1 MASIDEWV
9 EFMQPRLARLEDFYL
24 PGDFVMDFS
33 GDSLVALEAV
43 LLRHFHDGHDLLT
56 ADGRLFV
63 ESAAGYVGETL
74 LRVAGGS
81 WEWDGDHPI
90 VQPDPATGLDPVAP
104 TLLVVD
110 CVRDRTGEVLRTV
123 HSAFERAVATRIAQ
137 DPTWSP
143 TKEWTPGVDSRVLP
157 VASEFL
163 ANWLVERAA
172 AFPGWIVGQGNGE
185 KWDFSPESLDT
196 LEAVTRGRLATI
208 DDFDELVYR
217 DFVDGACW
225 YFGEVVRRTHG
236 AFWNYNGGEPDPED
250 PWVGYPYVWR
260 DKDPPHGSVPFYV
273 LQVAVLEPGF
283 LRVEL
288 ARFA

>member
-1 MASIDEWV
+1 VTSIDEWV
-9 EFMQPRLARLEDFYL
+9 DSIEPRLARLEELYL
-24 PGDFVMDFS
+24 PDGFVMDFS

-43 LLRHFHDGHDLLT
+43 LLQRFHDGHDLLT
-56 ADGRLFV
+56 ADSQLFI
-63 ESAAGYVGETL
+63 ESAASYIGETL
-74 LRVAGGS
+74 LRIAGGS
-81 WEWDGDHPI
+81 WQWHDGRAI
-90 VQPDPATGLDPVAP
+90 VQPDPETGLDPVAP
-104 TLLVVD
+104 ALLVVGS
-110 CVRDRTGEVLRTV
+110 VRDGTGNVLRTV
-123 HSAFERAVATRIAQ
+123 HSAFERAVAARVAE

-143 TKEWTPGVDSRVLP
+143 TKEWTPGVDSRVVP

-163 ANWLVERAA
+163 ANWLAERAA
-172 AFPGWIVGQGNGE
+172 AFPGWMTGHGNGE

-196 LEAVTRGRLATI
+196 LETVTRAQVGTI
-208 DDFDELVYR
+208 DGFAKPAHQ

-225 YFGEVVRRTHG
+225 YFGEVVRRVHG

-260 DKDPPHGSVPFYV
+260 DKNPPHGSVPFYV
-273 LQVAVLEPGF
+273 LQVALVERGF